1 MGSKSMSLTPLIFI
15 GTGLKQFKMW
25 VSVGIYCDLVVMLG
39 LLAAYLLKFMPEQID
54 FRDFLLGFKI
64 SSTERGRN
72 MSSLRSKNNWA
83 ICLMLPASVMAQ
95 ERQGLLVNASLSV
108 ISDSNIT
115 RTAEKTSDK
124 AAVFSSQL
132 QFLSSI
138 GQHNFVFG
146 YQGDFA
152 AYDDNTQYNYNDHQL
167 NLSAI
172 FDHSYRINSE
182 FTLGYQAETEEPGS
196 NNAQTEISSEFNE
209 QTDKSAAAK
218 FYYGTP
224 ASTGQFVFGLDH
236 AQQRY
241 SNNQQSFRDLDRN
254 TLTGTFF
261 YRMAPKTRL
270 LLEAS
275 VAKIDAVAGTLFADQ
290 SSDENRYL
298 AGVEWEATAITS
310 GTFKVG
316 YQKKDFED
324 ERFIDLDGLSYF
336 LDMTWKP
343 NTYTNITIGAERST
357 SESAEQDI
365 GGFITTGYSLALGH
379 ALSARTQLKANYSLN
394 ESDFSD
400 AQDRTDKRK
409 SITVGMS
416 HSLRTWLDISLDYRH
431 LTRSS
436 NDEIFDFSS
445 DTVELSLTSKFD

>member
-1 MGSKSMSLTPLIFI
+1 
-15 GTGLKQFKMW
+15 
-25 VSVGIYCDLVVMLG
+25 
-39 LLAAYLLKFMPEQID
+39 
-54 FRDFLLGFKI
+54 
-64 SSTERGRN
+64 
-72 MSSLRSKNNWA
+72 
-83 ICLMLPASVMAQ
+83 
-95 ERQGLLVNASLSV
+95 LSV

-124 AAVFSSQL
+124 AAIFSPQL

-138 GQHNFVFG
+138 GQHSFVFV

-152 AYDDNTQYNYNDHQL
+152 AYDDNTQYNYNDHNL

-182 FTLGYQAETEEPGS
+182 FTFGYQTATEDPGS
-196 NNAQTEISSEFNE
+196 NNAQAEISSEFNE
-209 QTDKSAAAK
+209 QTNKSAAAE

-224 ASTGQFVFGLDH
+224 ASTGQVVFGVDH
-236 AQQRY
+236 NQQRY
-241 SNNQQSFRDLDRN
+241 TNNKQSFRDLDRN
-254 TLTGTFF
+254 TFTGTFF

-275 VAKIDAVAGTLFADQ
+275 VARLDNVTKTLFADS

-324 ERFIDLDGLSYF
+324 PRFIDIDGLSYF
-336 LDMTWKP
+336 LDMVWKP
-343 NTYTNITIGAERST
+343 NTYTNITIGAQRT
-357 SESAEQDI
+357 TQESAEQAI

-379 ALSARTQLKANYSLN
+379 AISARTQLKATYSLD
-394 ESDFSD
+394 ESDFSG
-400 AQDRTDKRK
+400 AQDRTDKGK
-409 SITVGMS
+409 NITLGVN
-416 HSLRTWLDISLDYRH
+416 HSLRTWLDINLDYRH
-431 LTRSS
+431 FARSS

>member
-1 MGSKSMSLTPLIFI
+1 MG
-15 GTGLKQFKMW
+15 
-25 VSVGIYCDLVVMLG
+25 VVV
-39 LLAAYLLKFMPEQID
+39 
-54 FRDFLLGFKI
+54 
-64 SSTERGRN
+64 
-72 MSSLRSKNNWA
+72 SSLRNKN
-83 ICLMLPASVMAQ
+83 MSVLSLNTLFVGILLQSSVLAQ
-95 ERQGLLVNASLSV
+95 ERQGLLLNAGLTV

-124 AAVFSSQL
+124 AAIFSPQL

-138 GQHNFVFG
+138 GQHKFVFD
-146 YQGDFA
+146 YQGAFA
-152 AYDDNTQYNYNDHQL
+152 TYNDNTQFNYSDHEV
-167 NLSAI
+167 NLTAL
-172 FDHSYRINSE
+172 FDHSYRLSSE
-182 FTLGYQAETEEPGS
+182 FILGYQKQVEDPGS

-209 QTDKSAAAK
+209 LTGKSATAK
-218 FYYGTP
+218 LYYGTP
-224 ASTGQFVFGLDH
+224 ASTGQFVFGVDH
-236 AQQRY
+236 NQQRY
-241 SNNQQSFRDLDRN
+241 TNNQQSFRDLDRN

-275 VAKIDAVAGTLFADQ
+275 VAKFDAVAGTLFADQ

-324 ERFIDLDGLSYF
+324 ARFNDIDGLSYF
-336 LDMTWKP
+336 LDMTWRP
-343 NTYTNITIGAERST
+343 NTYTNITIGANRST
-357 SESAEQDI
+357 SESAQQDI
-365 GGFITTGYSLALGH
+365 GGFISTGYSLALVH
-379 ALSARTQLKANYSLN
+379 ALSARTQLKARYSLN

-400 AQDRTDKRK
+400 AQNRTDKRK
-409 SITVGMS
+409 SITLGLT

-445 DTVELSLTSKFD
+445 DAVELSITSKFD